1 MIPLPYNKINHC
13 LKAQLSPMQMSF
25 VWGSLNQINLFIY
38 FCATLGKH
46 MWAHLLPFKTFKS
59 LHRHLDSKQMRE
71 GSPIFTLLLP
81 PLCFYMFFYMLN
93 WFQQLL
99 ANCVCVPSGAEYMQC
114 WVHQSWN
121 NKSCSCS
128 VVQCGTFRLSQ
139 LKMRYFYSKLLRL
152 SKFNKN
158 CTQKHSNHHASQETR
173 PLLFSVI
180 NSAGQQLWRMC
191 NCRYDVLKSNCA
203 VSQWLGIS
211 EVN

>member
-25 VWGSLNQINLFIY
+25 VWGSLNQIKPTFIFVLLY
-38 FCATLGKH
+38 KSICEHISFHLKLLKVCIDTLIASK
-46 MWAHLLPFKTFKS
+46 WEKEVQYSPSSS
-59 LHRHLDSKQMRE
+59 LHFAFICFFICLT
-71 GSPIFTLLLP
+71 GSNSYLLTVS
-81 PLCFYMFFYMLN
+81 
-93 WFQQLL
+93 
-99 ANCVCVPSGAEYMQC
+99 VCRLELSTCSAGFIRAEIT
-114 WVHQSWN
+114 SRA
-121 NKSCSCS
+121 

-191 NCRYDVLKSNCA
+191 NCCYDVLKSNCA

>member
-1 MIPLPYNKINHC
+1 MRLTQSNKTY
-13 LKAQLSPMQMSF
+13 
-25 VWGSLNQINLFIY
+25 IY
-38 FCATLGKH
+38 FCATLEKH

-81 PLCFYMFFYMLN
+81 PLCFYMFFICLTGSNSY
-93 WFQQLL
+93 LL
-99 ANCVCVPSGAEYMQC
+99 TVSVCRLELSTCSAGFIRAEIT
-114 WVHQSWN
+114 SRA
-121 NKSCSCS
+121 

-191 NCRYDVLKSNCA
+191 NCCYDVLKSNCA